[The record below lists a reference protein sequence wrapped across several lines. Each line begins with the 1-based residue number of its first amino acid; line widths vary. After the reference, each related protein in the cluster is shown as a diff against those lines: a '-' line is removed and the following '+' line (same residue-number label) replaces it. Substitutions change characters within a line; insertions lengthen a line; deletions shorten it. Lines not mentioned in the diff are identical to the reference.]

1 MDIMNEKIEMTKAT
15 QNLYDSLE
23 EKSKY
28 MPNREIRRHKNN
40 KGRR

>member
-1 MDIMNEKIEMTKAT
+1 MDIMNEKIEMKKAT

-23 EKSKY
+23 QKAKY
-28 MPNREIRRHKNN
+28 MPNRETRRHN